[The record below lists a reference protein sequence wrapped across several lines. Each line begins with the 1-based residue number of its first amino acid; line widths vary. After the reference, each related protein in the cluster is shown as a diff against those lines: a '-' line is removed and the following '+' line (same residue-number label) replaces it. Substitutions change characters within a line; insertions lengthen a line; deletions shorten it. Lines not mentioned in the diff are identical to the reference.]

1 MPSPGLGLPEFSAA
15 VAQFT
20 GISFPAPFS
29 DTSASRLRILKKEDW
44 FHEDGFPLSVE
55 RRDPQEPFGIHSH
68 EFSELVII
76 TGGKGLHVTGED
88 SWQLAVGDVFV
99 IGGSRPHDYLN
110 MDRLQLINVLF
121 DQRELAMRL
130 CDLPS
135 LPGYQAM
142 FHLEPAWRKRHQFNS
157 RLRLS
162 TSEMEETNRLIDQL
176 DSELQRRES
185 GFQFVATS
193 IFMQLVG
200 YLSRCYGRTTN
211 ADSQSLLRIAKTISH
226 LETRFT
232 EPVHL
237 DELISMSGMS
247 RRSFLRAFE
256 SALGCTPI
264 AHLIQLRINRA
275 AELLTTTDR
284 SITDIAYDV
293 GFNDSNYFSRQ
304 FRKSKGVTPRAFRQQ
319 RRNSVTL

>member
-1 MPSPGLGLPEFSAA
+1 M
-15 VAQFT
+15 
-20 GISFPAPFS
+20 
-29 DTSASRLRILKKEDW
+29 SRLRILKKEEW
-44 FHEDGFPLSVE
+44 FHEDGFPISVE

-68 EFSELVII
+68 EFSEIVII

-88 SWQLAVGDVFV
+88 SWQLAAGDVFV

-110 MDRLQLINVLF
+110 MDRLRLINVLF

-130 CDLPS
+130 RDLPS

-162 TSEMEETNRLIDQL
+162 ASEMEETNRLVDQL

-200 YLSRCYGRTTN
+200 HLSRCYGRTTN
-211 ADSQSLLRIAKTISH
+211 ADSQSLLRIAETISH
-226 LETRFT
+226 LETHFT
-232 EPVHL
+232 EPVQL
-237 DELISMSGMS
+237 DDLISISGMS

-264 AHLIQLRINRA
+264 AHLIQL
-275 AELLTTTDR
+275 E
-284 SITDIAYDV
+284 SIVQPSY
-293 GFNDSNYFSRQ
+293 
-304 FRKSKGVTPRAFRQQ
+304 
-319 RRNSVTL
+319 